1 MVTSIKVKF
10 RPSSVDG
17 KEGCIYYQV
26 IHSRMVRQIYTA
38 YKVFADEWDGQASCI
53 RQPSKE
59 MDTERVRKLNDYRE
73 RIGWDIRRL
82 RKIVS
87 QFSQTLANFSADDI
101 VAEYQRLFSQNSL
114 ERYLHDTASQL
125 TVLGRIRTAETYLSA
140 LNSFMHF
147 TGDEDVSLDAITP
160 FFMQQYEAW
169 LKSSGVSLNTIS
181 FYMRKLRAVYNQAVE
196 RGLTEQCYPFRHV
209 YTGKDKT
216 AKRAVHLSIIR
227 KVKSLRLTYKPALE
241 FARDMFLF
249 SFYTRGMSFVDMA
262 GLKSGNLKSGS
273 LVYRRHKTGQQ
284 LVIKWEKCMKDLVDK
299 YASQCYGDYLLPII
313 TEAGDERKQYKQVQY
328 RINYH
333 LKQVSELADITPPL
347 TMYVARHSWASIA
360 KEKNVPEGTISDAL
374 GHDSEKTTRIY
385 LAELDTSQ
393 VDKANKMI
401 LDDL

>member
-26 IHSRMVRQIYTA
+26 IHSRMVRQVNTA
-38 YKVFADEWDGQASCI
+38 YKVFADEWDEQAGSI
-53 RQPSKE
+53 RQPNKVT
-59 MDTERVRKLNDYRE
+59 DRERVRKLNDYRE
-73 RIGWDIRRL
+73 QIGWDIRRL
-82 RKIVS
+82 RKVVS
-87 QFSQTLANFSADDI
+87 QFSLLSANFSADDI
-101 VAEYQRLFSQNSL
+101 VAEYQRLSSQNSL
-114 ERYLHDTASQL
+114 ERYLRDTASRL
-125 TVLGRIRTAETYLSA
+125 TALGRVRTAETYLSA
-140 LNSFMHF
+140 LNSFMRF
-147 TGDEDVSLDAITP
+147 TGDEDVSLDGITP
-160 FFMQQYEAW
+160 FLMQQYEAW
-169 LKSSGVSLNTIS
+169 LKSSGASLNTIS

-216 AKRAVHLSIIR
+216 AKRAVHLSVIR
-227 KVKSLRLTYKPALE
+227 KVKSLKLTDKPALE

-262 GLKSGNLKSGS
+262 GLRLSNLKSGS

-284 LVIKWEKCMKDLVDK
+284 LVIKWEKCMKDLVGR
-299 YASQCYGDYLLPII
+299 YADQCNGDYLLPII
-313 TEAGDERKQYKQVQY
+313 TEIGEERKQYKQVQY

-333 LKQVSELADITPPL
+333 LKQVSELAGITPPL

-385 LAELDTSQ
+385 LAELDASQ